1 MELMVS
7 PRLRATTPKAEA
19 PRTETADQRR
29 MEAIRLEV
37 IRVPVA
43 SASSRLALLLS
54 TREIKPPTFRY
65 NPSTAPCARRFR
77 GRGVGCAE
85 APLSHRAHIR
95 HRSRRSP
102 SLREARS
109 HRVAPADVRGRVRA
123 LG

>member
-65 NPSTAPCARRFR
+65 NPSMHEHSSSPTLTHPRRS
-77 GRGVGCAE
+77 VLMLE
-85 APLSHRAHIR
+85 
-95 HRSRRSP
+95 RSRLSRAVRS
-102 SLREARS
+102 AR
-109 HRVAPADVRGRVRA
+109 
-123 LG
+123 L